1 MTRFLLGVL
10 ACLAPTFAF
19 GLVPSLVPL
28 GLVLTPGGDSQ

>member
-19 GLVPSLVPL
+19 GLVPSLAL
-28 GLVLTPGGDSQ
+28 FGLVLTTGGDSQ